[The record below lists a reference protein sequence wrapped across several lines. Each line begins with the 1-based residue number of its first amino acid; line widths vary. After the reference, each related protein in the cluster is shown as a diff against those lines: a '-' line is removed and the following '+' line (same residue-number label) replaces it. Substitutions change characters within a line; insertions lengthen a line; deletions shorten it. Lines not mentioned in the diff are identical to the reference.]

1 MAAAFCKCMWW
12 HQRCHYCLGN
22 TISDSKLYC
31 KGCRPAFP
39 SKQTCMLLSRKD
51 LKSHISS
58 VEGRVSLVAYLLM
71 CRHVV
76 QPIQATIHLLK
87 LFCLP
92 LLSSSSP
99 LVLQEQ
105 QNTRRQSLFAIR
117 NITNGGKQG
126 CRIWSQCLQQSI
138 LASLMLLSWGRC
150 VSHKYRHCCLCMG
163 MTV

>member
-1 MAAAFCKCMWW
+1 
-12 HQRCHYCLGN
+12 
-22 TISDSKLYC
+22 
-31 KGCRPAFP
+31 
-39 SKQTCMLLSRKD
+39 MLLSRKD

-117 NITNGGKQG
+117 NMAGSKVAESGHNV
-126 CRIWSQCLQQSI
+126 CSR
-138 LASLMLLSWGRC
+138 ASWQA
-150 VSHKYRHCCLCMG
+150 
-163 MTV
+163 